1 MKKAKNTLKIT
12 VILLGLFFLF
22 SCNPIEDESKSDT
35 MLVVISV
42 TGLDLE
48 KNEVNYLQSDVIS
61 YSADSQQYYVTADA
75 AKVTLTAKLVNP
87 SETEVS
93 HYNSIQVTRY
103 TVQYI
108 RSDGK
113 TVEGVEVPYSFE
125 GAISANIEIDA
136 SVEASFIVVRE
147 VAKQESPLVDLIEA
161 RDEGVLEVV
170 AKIDFYGHDMTNNKV
185 KATGYLTIFFANFI
199 DEESEESG
207 EG

>member
-1 MKKAKNTLKIT
+1 MKKAKNALKIT
-12 VILLGLFFLF
+12 VILMGLFFLF
-22 SCNPIEDESKSDT
+22 SCNPIADESKSDSIL
-35 MLVVISV
+35 LVVSV

-48 KNEVNYLQSDVIS
+48 QNEVEYLQSDVIS
-61 YSADSQQYYVTADA
+61 YSADSQQYYVTGDA
-75 AKVTLTAKLVNP
+75 AKVTLTAKLLNP
-87 SETEVS
+87 STTVEAS
-93 HYNSIQVTRY
+93 LYNSIQVTRY

-113 TVEGVEVPYSFE
+113 SVEGVDVPYSFE

-161 RDEGVLEVV
+161 RGEGVLEVV

-185 KATGYLTIFFANFI
+185 KATGYLTIFFANYI
-199 DEESEESG
+199 DEESEEG
-207 EG
+207 

>member
-1 MKKAKNTLKIT
+1 MKKAKNALKIT
-12 VILLGLFFLF
+12 VILMGLFFLF
-22 SCNPIEDESKSDT
+22 SCNPIADESKSDSI
-35 MLVVISV
+35 LVVVSI
-42 TGLDLE
+42 TGVDLE

-61 YSADSQQYYVTADA
+61 YSADSQQYYVTGDA
-75 AKVTLTAKLVNP
+75 AKVTLAAKLIDP
-87 SETEVS
+87 SATEAS

-113 TVEGVEVPYSFE
+113 SVEGVDVPYSFE

-170 AKIDFYGHDMTNNKV
+170 AKIDFYGNDMTNNKV
-185 KATGYLTIFFANFI
+185 KATGYLTIFFANYI
-199 DEESEESG
+199 DEESEEG
-207 EG
+207 

>member
-1 MKKAKNTLKIT
+1 MQKMKKAKNAQKVT
-12 VILLGLFFLF
+12 VILMGFFFLF
-22 SCNPIEDESKSDT
+22 SCNPIADESKSDS
-35 MLVVISV
+35 MLVVVSI

-48 KNEVNYLQSDVIS
+48 QNEVNYLQSDVIS
-61 YSADSQQYYVTADA
+61 YSADSGQYYVTGDA
-75 AKVTLTAKLVNP
+75 AKATLTAKLLDPN
-87 SETEVS
+87 TELEAS
-93 HYNSIQVTRY
+93 NYNSIQLTRY

-113 TVEGVEVPYSFE
+113 SVEGVDVPYSFE

-136 SVEASFIVVRE
+136 SVEASFVVVRA

-185 KATGYLTIFFANFI
+185 KATGYLTIFFANYI
-199 DEESEESG
+199 DEVSE
-207 EG
+207 

>member
-1 MKKAKNTLKIT
+1 MKKAKNALKIT
-12 VILLGLFFLF
+12 VILMGLFFLF
-22 SCNPIEDESKSDT
+22 SCNPIADESKSDSIL
-35 MLVVISV
+35 LVVSV

-48 KNEVNYLQSDVIS
+48 QNEVEYLQSDVIS

-75 AKVTLTAKLVNP
+75 AKVTLTAKLLNP
-87 SETEVS
+87 STTVEAS
-93 HYNSIQVTRY
+93 LYNSIQVTRY

-113 TVEGVEVPYSFE
+113 SVEGVDVPYSFE

-161 RDEGVLEVV
+161 RGEGVLEVV

-185 KATGYLTIFFANFI
+185 KATGYLTIFFANYI
-199 DEESEESG
+199 DEESEEG
-207 EG
+207 

>member
-1 MKKAKNTLKIT
+1 MKKAKNALKIT
-12 VILLGLFFLF
+12 VILMGLFFLF
-22 SCNPIEDESKSDT
+22 SCNPIADESKSDS
-35 MLVVISV
+35 MLVVVSV

-48 KNEVNYLQSDVIS
+48 QNEVEYLQSDVIS
-61 YSADSQQYYVTADA
+61 YSADSQQYYVTGDA
-75 AKVTLTAKLVNP
+75 AKVTLTAKLLNP
-87 SETEVS
+87 STTVEAS
-93 HYNSIQVTRY
+93 LYNSIQVTRY

-113 TVEGVEVPYSFE
+113 SVEGVDVPYSFE

-185 KATGYLTIFFANFI
+185 KATGYLTIFFANYI
-199 DEESEESG
+199 DEEG
-207 EG
+207 

>member
-1 MKKAKNTLKIT
+1 MKKAKNALKIT
-12 VILLGLFFLF
+12 VTLMGLFFLF
-22 SCNPIEDESKSDT
+22 SCNPIADESKSDS
-35 MLVVISV
+35 MLVVVSV

-48 KNEVNYLQSDVIS
+48 QNEVEYLQSDVIS
-61 YSADSQQYYVTADA
+61 YSADSQQYYVTGDA
-75 AKVTLTAKLVNP
+75 AKVTLTAKLVDPNTTVEA
-87 SETEVS
+87 SL
-93 HYNSIQVTRY
+93 YNSIQVTRY

-113 TVEGVEVPYSFE
+113 SVEGVDVPYSFE

-185 KATGYLTIFFANFI
+185 KATGYLTIFFTNYI
-199 DEESEESG
+199 DEEG
-207 EG
+207 